1 MVLAVGLDIA
11 RRRYFTVGAGAK
23 RGADEPKAK

>member
-1 MVLAVGLDIA
+1 LAVGLDIA

-23 RGADEPKAK
+23 TSPDESKAK